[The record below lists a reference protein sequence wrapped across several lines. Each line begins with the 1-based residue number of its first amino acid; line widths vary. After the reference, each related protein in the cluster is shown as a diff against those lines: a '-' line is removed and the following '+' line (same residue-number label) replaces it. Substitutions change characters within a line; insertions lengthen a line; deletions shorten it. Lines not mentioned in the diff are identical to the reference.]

1 MDPQKSHSYNFSLEA
16 VPIMFLSQ
24 TGDFM
29 KYLERDGLKFLEFW
43 WNHIGEKLPESSR
56 APFTGINFQILPVDA
71 NSQAVI
77 ITLPPPATEGEFAF
91 LGLIRRPDR
100 RFAWV
105 KLPTCRAIGMVRKT
119 GEFYPNGTQ
128 VGDLTAQGHFVP
140 FAAGPEP
147 TLEKFTAMLL
157 KLAQTAGSAS
167 PDTLRRTER

>member
-1 MDPQKSHSYNFSLEA
+1 MDPKKSHAYNFALEA

-43 WNHIGEKLPESSR
+43 WNHIGEKLPEPNR
-56 APFTGINFQILPVDA
+56 APFTGIEFQILPVDA
-71 NSQAVI
+71 NTKVVI
-77 ITLPPPATEGEFAF
+77 IALPPLPSDGEFTF

-147 TLEKFTAMLL
+147 TMEKFTAMLL
-157 KLAQTAGSAS
+157 KLAQTAGGAGKE
-167 PDTLRRTER
+167 PLRRK